1 MKYSL
6 GLLLPSLFVAFTAK
20 ATPTT
25 MTLTGSITQ
34 SDGTP
39 LEYSNVGFIF
49 QIMDPSGNCV
59 VYREQISGYDM
70 SGSGGEFSI
79 PLGSGTVTYPVT
91 GTFTLADAFSDST
104 PYTCSGG
111 GTYLPA
117 SNDTRILRM
126 DFYDG
131 TSWKTITPDLVIR
144 SAPFASVAGSAEK
157 LGSYHPIDFVLKS
170 DINNPGTGSVSCD
183 SGNFLTWDAS
193 AGTFG
198 CAAAAGGGGGTV
210 TSVTAS
216 APFTVTNG
224 TTTPMIGMTPATSSQ
239 SGYLTVTDWNT
250 FNTKLGPSSSFSGDI
265 SGTSSATSVD
275 KLKGTGLSIS
285 SLSSNQVLKYSSG
298 NWVNS
303 TLSISDIPGLSTT
316 LSGFI
321 SQSQFPASCTYNQTL
336 TFISPSGSFSCSNIL
351 INGSQVSG
359 DIAGNAVGF
368 TGSLAGDVT
377 GNQGTTS
384 VDRIKS
390 VTVSGL
396 TPINGQALMF
406 DGTMWKP
413 SNLPLKLATAG
424 AAGVVPYYT
433 NVNTLDNS
441 NIYYNGNKVGI
452 GTVAPTQTLSV
463 FGSLSLL
470 NGGRI
475 YMGGDSAFFS
485 DSSSYTTAVGS
496 QALDSLSSGMNNT
509 AVGVRS
515 LENLM
520 AGNANVAVG
529 DLAGSSLS
537 STANNN
543 VIVGSK
549 AGYNQFS
556 GSYNTYIGN
565 GAGSTQN
572 TGDNNILIGY
582 NTSAPN
588 VSGSN
593 QLNIGN
599 LIYGDFTN
607 KNIGIGTP
615 NPIYPLQVSSGNT
628 GATFLNLEN
637 TSSNAKWSL
646 GPTGSTNAAGAGK
659 FFIYDAT
666 NSGIRLVIDTNG
678 NVGIGGTT
686 APGQKLDVVGDIRT
700 SGCLY
705 YASASLGTC
714 ASDERIKKDVHN
726 FDLGLDALL
735 GIQPVNFKY
744 NGLAGHQDDGKKQL
758 GVIAQQIEKSAPEL
772 VERRM
777 VTLHPDDKQKTE
789 IKVVNYGAFTY
800 VLINSVKEL
809 YSRLVGTQ
817 DDVAVL
823 KTELSDFKQ
832 KSDAEISQLKKQNEV
847 LRAAICARDTSYE
860 FCR

>member
-1 MKYSL
+1 MNYSI
-6 GLLLPSLFVAFTAK
+6 GLFLLAFFIAFSAA

-39 LEYSNVGFIF
+39 LEASNVGFLF
-49 QIMDPSGNCV
+49 QLVDPSGSCII
-59 VYREQISGYDM
+59 YQEQIAGYDM
-70 SGSGGEFSI
+70 SGSGGDFAV
-79 PLGSGTVTYPVT
+79 PLGSGTVTYPSS
-91 GTFTLADAFSDST
+91 GSFTLTDAFSNST
-104 PYTCSGG
+104 PYSCSGS
-111 GTYLPA
+111 GTYLP
-117 SNDTRILRM
+117 SLTDTRILRM
-126 DFYDG
+126 QFYDG
-131 TSWKTITPDLVIR
+131 TSWKSITPDLVIR

-157 LGSYHPIDFVLKS
+157 LSSYHATDFVLKS
-170 DINNPGTGSVSCD
+170 DINNPGSGSVSCD

-198 CAAAAGGGGGTV
+198 CAAASGGGGGTV

-224 TTTPMIGMTPATSSQ
+224 TTTPMIAMSPATGSQ
-239 SGYLTVTDWNT
+239 NGYLTSSDWT
-250 FNTKLGPSSSFSGDI
+250 LFNDKLGPGSAFAGDV
-265 SGTSSATSVD
+265 SGTSSTISVD
-275 KLKGTGLSIS
+275 KLKGTALSIS
-285 SLSSNQVLKYSSG
+285 SLSANQVLKYNGTNFINSSL
-298 NWVNS
+298 S
-303 TLSISDIPGLSTT
+303 TSDISGLSTA
-316 LSGFI
+316 LSGLV

-359 DIAGNAVGF
+359 DITGNAVGF
-368 TGSLAGDVT
+368 TGALAGDIS
-377 GNQGTTS
+377 GIQSATS
-384 VDRIKS
+384 VDKIKG
-390 VTVSGL
+390 VTVSG
-396 TPINGQALMF
+396 TAPTNGQALIY
-406 DGTMWKP
+406 DGTLWRP
-413 SNLPLKLATAG
+413 SNLPLNLATAG
-424 AAGVVPYYT
+424 AAGVIPYYT
-433 NVNTLDNS
+433 NTNTLDNS
-441 NIYYNGNKVGI
+441 NVYYNGNKVGI

-463 FGSLSLL
+463 FGSMSLL
-470 NGGRI
+470 NGGKV
-475 YMGGDSAFFS
+475 YMNGDPAFFS
-485 DSSSYTTAVGS
+485 DSSIYTTAVGS

-515 LENLM
+515 LENLTT
-520 AGNANVAVG
+520 GYANVAVG
-529 DLAGSSLS
+529 DLSGSSLT

-565 GAGSTQN
+565 GAGSAQN
-572 TGDNNILIGY
+572 NGDNNILIGY
-582 NTSAPN
+582 NTSAAN
-588 VSGSN
+588 LNGSY

-599 LIYGDFTN
+599 LIYGDLNN
-607 KNIGIGTP
+607 KNVGIGTTT
-615 NPIYPLQVSSGNT
+615 PIYPLQVSSSNT
-628 GATFLNLEN
+628 GSTYLNLEN
-637 TSSNAKWSL
+637 TSSGAKWSM
-646 GPTGSTNAAGAGK
+646 GPTGSSNAAGAGK
-659 FFIYDAT
+659 FLIYDAT
-666 NSGIRLVIDTNG
+666 NSGIRLAIDTNG

-705 YASASLGTC
+705 YASSSVGTC
-714 ASDERIKKDVHN
+714 ASDKRIKKDVHP

-744 NGLAGHQDDGKKQL
+744 NGLAGYQADGKEQL

-772 VERRM
+772 VAKRM

-817 DDVAVL
+817 DDVAAL
-823 KTELSDFKQ
+823 RTEITDLKQ
-832 KSDAEISQLKKQNEV
+832 KSDAEISQLKRQNEV
-847 LRAAICARDTSYE
+847 LRAAICGKDASYE